1 MVTGFLVDKL
11 IRICRMMAAIME
23 FSMVTISRSLTLTR
37 KHQMQKK
44 DELHGLVKLVNK
56 KPQRS
61 PLKRQVRSS
70 VKMSRMKARKEQ

>member
-23 FSMVTISRSLTLTR
+23 LSMVTVSRSMTR
-37 KHQMQKK
+37 TKKHQMQKT

-56 KPQRS
+56 KPQKS

-70 VKMSRMKARKEQ
+70 VQMSRTKA